1 MDAMKFDMI
10 PDEQKKSV
18 YVVINEI
25 MKLKKELVGISKD
38 QGEIVKYLIG
48 RAANEAIT
56 TAVRDV
62 AAEHTTED

>member
-18 YVVINEI
+18 YMVIEKI
-25 MKLKKELVGISKD
+25 MGLKKELSGITKD

-48 RAANEAIT
+48 RAANEAVN
-56 TAVRDV
+56 TAVRGV
-62 AAEHTTED
+62 AESAED